1 MYPHQAVADSVPAKW
16 ILKHQNVILN
26 LKQNQI
32 LDSATAIL
40 LHYAENTY
48 SVKQLFTFHYCFIM
62 MARVL
67 YHELTKLKFDKN
79 KFTDYY
85 LLRNFHHVIH
95 MYFENQ
101 K

>member
-1 MYPHQAVADSVPAKW
+1 MNPSTPKCYTELEAKS
-16 ILKHQNVILN
+16 NST
-26 LKQNQI
+26 
-32 LDSATAIL
+32 DSATVIL

-48 SVKQLFTFHYCFIM
+48 SVKQLLTFHYCFIM

-67 YHELTKLKFDKN
+67 YHELTRLKFDKN

>member
-1 MYPHQAVADSVPAKW
+1 MNPSTPKCYTELEAKS
-16 ILKHQNVILN
+16 NST
-26 LKQNQI
+26 
-32 LDSATAIL
+32 DSATVIL

-48 SVKQLFTFHYCFIM
+48 SVKQLLTFHYCFIM

-67 YHELTKLKFDKN
+67 YHELTRLKFDKN

-85 LLRNFHHVIH
+85 LLRNFHRVIH
-95 MYFENQ
+95 LYITYIPIIHLYIENQ